1 MASKILVDEISPQ
14 TGTDI
19 VITATKKISG
29 ANTQY
34 KVTGG
39 ASGQVL
45 KNDGSDGLSWAADS
59 AGLFSSYAVI
69 ADQKTA
75 GTQGGT
81 STAGSW
87 QTRDINYTVFDPDSI
102 VTIAANIF
110 TLAAGNYFIKWMT
123 TAYKGHSQQNRLSIN
138 GGAVV
143 GVGGIGRTANAD
155 EPNINM
161 IGMARVTPVTST
173 GYVVE
178 QKTDTTAT
186 NGFGSCA
193 NLGEPEMYAW
203 IEIYKET

>member
-81 STAGSW
+81 SKVGAW
-87 QTRDINYTVFDPDSI
+87 KTRDINHTVFDPDSI
-102 VTIAANIF
+102 VTIADNICN
-110 TLAAGNYFIKWMT
+110 LATVTYF
-123 TAYKGHSQQNRLSIN
+123 
-138 GGAVV
+138 
-143 GVGGIGRTANAD
+143 
-155 EPNINM
+155 
-161 IGMARVTPVTST
+161 
-173 GYVVE
+173 
-178 QKTDTTAT
+178 
-186 NGFGSCA
+186 
-193 NLGEPEMYAW
+193 
-203 IEIYKET
+203 